1 MNVTAVE
8 SSTLLA
14 IGYDQ
19 SRALL
24 RLVFRSLAV
33 YDYFGVPE
41 EVHGGL
47 LRASSIGACFN
58 ETVRGC
64 FPFRR
69 VSPADSGR
77 LPEGQR

>member
-1 MNVTAVE
+1 MIVTAVE

-14 IGYDQ
+14 IGYDP

-24 RLVFRSLAV
+24 RLVFRSRAV

-41 EVHGGL
+41 EVHGAL
-47 LRASSIGACFN
+47 LRASSMGGCFN
-58 ETVRGC
+58 EIVRGC

-69 VSPADSGR
+69 VSPTDS
-77 LPEGQR
+77 EGLR

>member
-14 IGYDQ
+14 IGYDP

-24 RLVFRSLAV
+24 RLEFCSRAV
-33 YDYFGVPE
+33 YDYFDVPE
-41 EVHGGL
+41 EVHGAL

-58 ETVRGC
+58 EIVRGC

-69 VSPADSGR
+69 VAPMDSAWR
-77 LPEGQR
+77 PEGQR